1 MMDPSPL
8 SPQLSVRQRQWC
20 VDGFPVLTL
29 RLSLPSFAGDDRRLR
44 RIERCYARFGRCYE
58 RYCARFLLPRAAEA
72 FRLAAAANRP
82 FALWEAEGSFRV
94 TLLTP
99 QLLSLTLD
107 TAEPDFEAA
116 FRRRRGDTWD
126 LRDGLPLALSDFFP
140 DDPFPLRRGRAAARA
155 ALTDQID
162 ELRPDWRLRLR
173 TAAKGEHFYLTAE
186 GLVFFYPMYALGGA
200 ALGIPEFLLPW
211 GDGGAPVLSAGCCL
225 PPLDKGEDGGLS

>member
-8 SPQLSVRQRQWC
+8 SPQPSARQRQWC

-72 FRLAAAANRP
+72 FHLAAAANRP
-82 FALWEAEGSFRV
+82 FAPWEAEGSFRV
-94 TLLTP
+94 TLQTP

-107 TAEPDFEAA
+107 TVEPDCEAA
-116 FRRRRGDTWD
+116 LRRRRSDTWD

-140 DDPFPLRRGRAAARA
+140 GEPFPLRRPRAAARA
-155 ALTDQID
+155 ALATRVG

-211 GDGGAPVLSAGCCL
+211 GAQSGPALPAGCSL